1 MKKCI
6 LFFIAFQ
13 FLFFTNVFPQTSW
26 DKYEGN
32 PVLEPGPAGS
42 WDSDGA
48 MACSIL
54 FDGDMYHM
62 WYSGF
67 DGIFNQIGH
76 ATSPDG
82 IDWTKDPNN
91 PVVEV
96 GQAGSWEESHAYI
109 PNVLLINSVYHM
121 WYDGAWGYI
130 EKTGHATST
139 DGSNWTKDPLNPV
152 LDTGPSGSWDDFQV
166 FPMAGSVIFEDNIY
180 KMWYGGGSTAYV
192 WQVGYATSPD
202 GSVWTKDEANN
213 PVITPGVT
221 GKWDDY
227 GVIPGAVLLIGNTY
241 NMWFSGCHPDNWWR
255 VGHATSTDGINWT
268 KYEFNPV
275 LDYGAPGEWD
285 VLQAWCP
292 SVIYDDVGDIFK
304 MWYSGGDYTSGK
316 VGYATS
322 ENSQIIHVPG
332 DYPTIQAGIDAASS
346 GNTVL
351 VDEGTYYENIN
362 FKGKAITVAS
372 LFWDDGDTNHIN
384 NTIIDGSQPLDPDS
398 ASTVMFISGEDTT
411 SIITGFTITQGEGTW
426 SGMFQTKAGGG
437 ILCIN
442 AGAKIINSKIIDNE
456 LIHDDWALGGGI
468 GCMVSNGDF
477 NIIIGNNT
485 ISDNTISVTN
495 TMAGGGGI
503 FVGAVTP
510 AASITAIITNNKL
523 ENNSCVSENNRADG
537 GAMKTELA
545 TMASG
550 TFRITENIILNNF
563 IRGSSTRGGGLFGL
577 GNGGY
582 VANNI
587 FKGNYIVSSSG
598 QFRGAAIA
606 YKTSTSD
613 IEIIGNQFIENNS
626 PINISDCSGAVS
638 IMDSWENRVFI
649 DRNLFYN
656 NEARSGAAFYSRRG
670 YNLLLTNNVF
680 YENSAYRGGCIMLYN
695 PETDK
700 ITDDRGLSY
709 KRAGIINNSFVNNT
723 AVTEGGAIR
732 FSGTHTTPVVF
743 NTIFWNNSSSVG
755 TDIFNASDEKITV
768 SYSRI
773 ITEDIEGPWAGS
785 DNIIENPY
793 LVPGD
798 SLCHLS
804 WQSYC
809 IGTGTGELVFSDTT
823 YPCPDHD
830 YDGEFRPMGA
840 MVDIGADESPYWVGL
855 NDYQT
860 PEEGLLLSISPNPS
874 SGALHLRYSI
884 LYTRY
889 SILEMYSVNG
899 VLVKTLMSGMQQP
912 GMYELAIDLSSL
924 PDGLYLTRLQ
934 SGNSVETAKIILLK

>member
-1 MKKCI
+1 MKKYI

-13 FLFFTNVFPQTSW
+13 FLFFTNAFPQTSW

-384 NTIIDGSQPLDPDS
+384 NTIIDGSKPLDPDT
-398 ASTVMFISGEDTT
+398 ASVVRFVNGEDTT
-411 SIITGFTITQGEGTW
+411 SVIYGFTITGGKGTNL
-426 SGMFQTKAGGG
+426 QPVINYRAGGG
-437 ILCIN
+437 ILCWN
-442 AGAKIINSKIIDNE
+442 SGAKIISNYIVYDSLLTDIQGIGCGIYGGPNGSNSYLLIENNKIQNNYIYSTSPDYFATGAGIGTDCHCIIKGNNISYNTSIAENWRASAPVNCRGFNNNVRFNSISENIINHNITISRADFEPQVFGGAIYIMYNYGNISNNE
-456 LIHDDWALGGGI
+456 IKYNEVAAESSDGKCTGSGITLLYMDESFIVSNNIISYNKFTAGQLCWGGGLLILYSTPKVFNNIISNNEATNGGGI
-468 GCMVSNGDF
+468 GVQGSGPEYPF
-477 NIIIGNNT
+477 IVNNT
-485 ISDNTISVTN
+485 IVENIGSW
-495 TMAGGGGI
+495 GGGMWI
-503 FVGAVTP
+503 YEDST
-510 AASITAIITNNKL
+510 
-523 ENNSCVSENNRADG
+523 
-537 GAMKTELA
+537 
-545 TMASG
+545 
-550 TFRITENIILNNF
+550 IILNN
-563 IRGSSTRGGGLFGL
+563 II
-577 GNGGY
+577 Y
-582 VANNI
+582 NNTALVNPAI
-587 FKGNYIVSSSG
+587 FDAYGTTKVNY
-598 QFRGAAIA
+598 
-606 YKTSTSD
+606 SD
-613 IEIIGNQFIENNS
+613 IEGGWLTGEGNIDVDPN
-626 PINISDCSGAVS
+626 
-638 IMDSWENRVFI
+638 FI
-649 DRNLFYN
+649 DELYHLDC
-656 NEARSGAAFYSRRG
+656 YS
-670 YNLLLTNNVF
+670 
-680 YENSAYRGGCIMLYN
+680 SQCIN
-695 PETDK
+695 
-700 ITDDRGLSY
+700 
-709 KRAGIINNSFVNNT
+709 A
-723 AVTEGGAIR
+723 
-732 FSGTHTTPVVF
+732 
-743 NTIFWNNSSSVG
+743 G
-755 TDIFNASDEKITV
+755 TDEIKING
-768 SYSRI
+768 
-773 ITEDIEGPWAGS
+773 ITYMAPLFD
-785 DNIIENPY
+785 
-793 LVPGD
+793 
-798 SLCHLS
+798 
-804 WQSYC
+804 
-809 IGTGTGELVFSDTT
+809 F
-823 YPCPDHD
+823 
-830 YDGEFRPMGA
+830 DGEPRPQDGYF
-840 MVDIGADESPYWVGL
+840 DIGADEEELCTAISELIP
-855 NDYQT
+855 
-860 PEEGLLLSISPNPS
+860 PENILRLIVTPNPTT
-874 SGALHLRYSI
+874 GIINL
-884 LYTRY
+884 
-889 SILEMYSVNG
+889 
-899 VLVKTLMSGMQQP
+899 K
-912 GMYELAIDLSSL
+912 YELKNAEYVTMSVLNTRGELQNSYTYSNQTSGEQSIKLNLSHL
-924 PDGLYLTRLQ
+924 TNGLYLIRLQ
-934 SGNSVETAKIILLK
+934 AGNQSETTKIILLK